1 MFIRLRS
8 WIRRQWTLT
17 WTWCRR
23 APSTGLPFELDEFA
37 RLLSSRD
44 PAAFRQLADGLAGP
58 VVVLKRSGE
67 VQA

>member
-1 MFIRLRS
+1 MFIRLRA
-8 WIRRQWTLT
+8 WIRRQWA
-17 WTWCRR
+17 WRRR
-23 APSTGLPFELDEFA
+23 APSCGLPFELDEFA

-44 PAAFRQLADGLAGP
+44 PAALRQLADGLARP

>member
-1 MFIRLRS
+1 
-8 WIRRQWTLT
+8 
-17 WTWCRR
+17 
-23 APSTGLPFELDEFA
+23 LPFELDEFA

-67 VQA
+67 LQA